1 MSQSRNGITAIQ
13 EFRQLVADE
22 RQQFR
27 QSDRWLLL
35 SENVF
40 KVGGFSGLRAR
51 VSAAT
56 IIKQQLF
63 RAAFQFFGVKIICI
77 YLFWLFSFINFK
89 KVKANYVWASLRG
102 FVDVTLFKK
111 KLFWIFFGH
120 KQKLKLY
127 THLVLHPPHTPGLRK
142 TTGCNLFETTFNWT
156 NGKITIK
163 CNDKIYVANL
173 TV

>member
-40 KVGGFSGLRAR
+40 KVGGFSGLKAR
-51 VSAAT
+51 VWAAT

-63 RAAFQFFGVKIICI
+63 RAAFQFLNSGEFLKVLQKDLSFWCQNYL
-77 YLFWLFSFINFK
+77 YLFILFI
-89 KVKANYVWASLRG
+89 
-102 FVDVTLFKK
+102 FVYRF
-111 KLFWIFFGH
+111 
-120 KQKLKLY
+120 
-127 THLVLHPPHTPGLRK
+127 
-142 TTGCNLFETTFNWT
+142 
-156 NGKITIK
+156 
-163 CNDKIYVANL
+163 
-173 TV
+173 